1 MRRPL
6 LLVLLALCL
15 VIVFLYFADP
25 IGLGTALLPRTGI
38 DAQDGSVYAAE
49 GVVTRIEEKD
59 GYLAVTLK
67 VGRESILIR
76 LSADVPDPYD
86 LVGRR
91 AEAAGMITLPDGR
104 RNPGCFDYRLYLKS
118 RRIFHV
124 MDVSRFRFTAGEV
137 KHPLIHAL
145 SVLKGRFY
153 ARVRPYLSDR
163 QFQLTAG
170 LLFGETSY
178 MDEDLYEEFRLNG
191 IAHVLAVSG
200 LHVGLLYSVI
210 LRLLGGRRNLRTTVA
225 VSASLLAYAA
235 LSYFSVSVLRASFMI
250 GLNMLAF
257 HIKRRYDLTSAA
269 TLCAI
274 VFLLDNPYRLFDSGM
289 QLSFCAA
296 YTMGTALPWAV
307 SKGIQISDKYRKKW
321 IKAAFDIFAPTVMVQ
336 LGMTPLILFLF
347 TTFSP
352 AGILINPLAVIL
364 AGLLL
369 PAGLLCFL
377 VSQFFGGLP
386 LAAAAGI

>member
-1 MRRPL
+1 MEQVTTRRSLMRRPL

-91 AEAAGMITLPDGR
+91 AETAGMITLPDGR

-137 KHPLIHAL
+137 KHPSSTHCPC
-145 SVLKGRFY
+145 SK
-153 ARVRPYLSDR
+153 D
-163 QFQLTAG
+163 
-170 LLFGETSY
+170 
-178 MDEDLYEEFRLNG
+178 
-191 IAHVLAVSG
+191 VSTQG
-200 LHVGLLYSVI
+200 
-210 LRLLGGRRNLRTTVA
+210 
-225 VSASLLAYAA
+225 
-235 LSYFSVSVLRASFMI
+235 
-250 GLNMLAF
+250 
-257 HIKRRYDLTSAA
+257 
-269 TLCAI
+269 CAPI
-274 VFLLDNPYRLFDSGM
+274 
-289 QLSFCAA
+289 
-296 YTMGTALPWAV
+296 
-307 SKGIQISDKYRKKW
+307 
-321 IKAAFDIFAPTVMVQ
+321 
-336 LGMTPLILFLF
+336 
-347 TTFSP
+347 
-352 AGILINPLAVIL
+352 
-364 AGLLL
+364 
-369 PAGLLCFL
+369 
-377 VSQFFGGLP
+377 
-386 LAAAAGI
+386 